1 MKQIH
6 FDQLQETVYHHKC
19 DNGLQ
24 LFILPKTGFNKTYA
38 IFTTNYGSIDNHFKP
53 LNQNDWLKV
62 PDGIAHFLEHKMF
75 EMPDGSDAFQAFGNQ
90 GASSNAFTSFTRTA
104 YLFSSTSNIDK
115 NLETLID
122 FVQTPFF
129 KKESVE
135 KEKGIIGQ
143 EIRMYND
150 TPDWRVYF
158 GLISN
163 MYHHHPIQI
172 DIAGTIESIS
182 HITDDLLYDCYRTF
196 YHPSNMMLFVVGP
209 VNPDEV
215 MDLVVKNQAG
225 KDYTNQQPIERKY
238 PEEPESVAK
247 KSSVIK
253 MGVQTP
259 KSLIGFKER
268 RVHRTGKEFMEH
280 ELSVQLLLELMF
292 GKGTENYKSLVED
305 GLIDETFSFEYTEE
319 YEFGFSAIGGN
330 TEDPEK
336 LQNRLKQIIE
346 EYKSGRLDSEA
357 VERARKKRIGG
368 MLRAF
373 NSPEFIANQF
383 TRYYFNETNLFDLI
397 PVLESLTTET
407 LTKTLHEHFSD
418 EALSTCAVVKK

>member
-1 MKQIH
+1 MKQIY

-19 DNGLQ
+19 DNGLE
-24 LFILPKTGFNKTYA
+24 LFILPKKGFNKTYA

-53 LNQNDWLKV
+53 LNQKDWLKV

-104 YLFSSTSNIDK
+104 YLFSSTSNVEK
-115 NLETLID
+115 NIETLID
-122 FVQTPFF
+122 FVQTPSF

-158 GLISN
+158 GLIGN

-182 HITDDLLYDCYRTF
+182 HITADLLYDCYRTF
-196 YHPSNMMLFVVGP
+196 YHPSNMMLFIVGP
-209 VNPDEV
+209 ENPDKIME
-215 MDLVVKNQAG
+215 LVVKNQAD
-225 KDYTNQQPIERKY
+225 KSYTDQQPIERKY
-238 PEEPESVAK
+238 PKEPEGVSE

-268 RVHRTGKEFMEH
+268 RVHRSGKEFMEH

-292 GKGTENYKSLVED
+292 GKGTENYKSLIED

-330 TEDPEK
+330 TEEPER
-336 LQNRLKQIIE
+336 LQNRLKQIID
-346 EYKSGRLDSEA
+346 EYKSGRLDEEA

-368 MLRAF
+368 LLRAF

-383 TRYYFNETNLFDLI
+383 TRYYFNKTNLFDLI
-397 PVLESLTTET
+397 PVLESLTTES
-407 LTKTLHEHFSD
+407 LHKTLHEHFSD
-418 EALSTCAVVKK
+418 EAMTMCAVVKK